1 MINSFDI
8 SSGLHEFQEQ
18 LYEQMSYTLEDIY
31 FQIEDNRTQIH
42 KLYNILNDI
51 DNTTIDNNSN
61 NNTEVYMLEVKHKE
75 TSYTG
80 TYYLDHYYNSKPVWV
95 NYECDKPGSKFERCY
110 IFEYK
115 PEMWV
120 IQPLAP
126 STEWLANAYTY
137 AEWPWEGSWDGD
149 VKRINVIK

>member
-1 MINSFDI
+1 
-8 SSGLHEFQEQ
+8 
-18 LYEQMSYTLEDIY
+18 MSLGFLQSKKFLI
-31 FQIEDNRTQIH
+31 FLIF
-42 KLYNILNDI
+42 LFNIKFSVCLI
-51 DNTTIDNNSN
+51 
-61 NNTEVYMLEVKHKE
+61 
-75 TSYTG
+75 
-80 TYYLDHYYNSKPVWV
+80 
-95 NYECDKPGSKFERCY
+95 SKFEKCF